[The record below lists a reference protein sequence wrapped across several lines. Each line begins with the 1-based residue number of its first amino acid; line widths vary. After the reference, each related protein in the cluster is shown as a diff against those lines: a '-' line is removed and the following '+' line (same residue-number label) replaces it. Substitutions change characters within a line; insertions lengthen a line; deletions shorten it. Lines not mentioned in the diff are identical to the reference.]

1 MLNTQRPGVASN
13 ERRNNASVP
22 IFDEM
27 DWLNTE
33 HSMGTSLVAAEF
45 KGGVVIGADTRT
57 TTGAYIANRVTDK
70 LTRVTDKI
78 YCCRSGS
85 AADTQAI
92 ADMVN
97 YHLEFHQIE
106 TGEEP
111 LVKSAAVVFKDTC
124 YEYRDQMSAGIIVGG
139 WDARLGGQVYAV
151 PIGGMLIRQKLA
163 LAGSG
168 STYVYGFAD
177 AQFKED
183 MTQAECE
190 DFVLRTLALAISRDG
205 SSGGCVRLGIITKDG
220 ITRKVHLG
228 NQLPKFY
235 EG

>member
-1 MLNTQRPGVASN
+1 MMNVQRPGVSTGD
-13 ERRNNASVP
+13 RRLNSSLQTTN
-22 IFDEM
+22 DM

-33 HSMGTSLVAAEF
+33 HSMGTSLMAVEF
-45 KGGVVIGADTRT
+45 NGGVVIGADTRT

-106 TGEEP
+106 TGDEP
-111 LVKSAAVVFKDTC
+111 LVKSAAMVFKDTC
-124 YEYRDQMSAGIIVGG
+124 YEYRDKMSAGIIVGG
-139 WDARLGGQVYAV
+139 WDERDGGQVYAV
-151 PIGGMLIRQKLA
+151 PIGGMLARQKVA
-163 LAGSG
+163 IGGSG
-168 STYVYGFAD
+168 STYVYGFVD
-177 AQFKED
+177 ANFKEN
-183 MTQAECE
+183 MTREECE
-190 DFVLRTLALAISRDG
+190 QFVIRALTLAINRDG
-205 SSGGCVRLGIITKDG
+205 SSGGCVRIGTITKDG
-220 ITRKVHLG
+220 IERRVVLG
-228 NQLPKFY
+228 NELPKFY